1 MKATTAIK
9 EPLLAENDKEKWLEE
24 RRKGVTATDISA
36 ISGLNPYHTI
46 YDVFLEKLDL
56 IEPMQETAPMR
67 WGRKMEPVLADV
79 YAQMTGATLI
89 NPGLLVN
96 PEKSLMRGTPDRIVV
111 DPETGE
117 WLKVVEIKTA
127 GIRQASR
134 WGEPG
139 TDDIPD
145 EYLCQVQWQM
155 GITGLTEADVIVSIG
170 GQEPVIYTVERN
182 NLMINGLYDRAFKFW
197 NDHVVPKV
205 PPVVDSSES
214 AAEMLARLYNRADLD
229 LLPSSEE
236 VERLVKMAENQKAF
250 LKVAEDNVRY
260 AENQLKAIIGDHEGV
275 EGEWGRLTWRKTK
288 DRHDIDYKSIVA
300 ETAIPTELILKHT
313 RTKPGYRRFLY
324 QPAKKEA

>member
-1 MKATTAIK
+1 
-9 EPLLAENDKEKWLEE
+9 
-24 RRKGVTATDISA
+24 
-36 ISGLNPYHTI
+36 
-46 YDVFLEKLDL
+46 
-56 IEPMQETAPMR
+56 
-67 WGRKMEPVLADV
+67 
-79 YAQMTGATLI
+79 
-89 NPGLLVN
+89 
-96 PEKSLMRGTPDRIVV
+96 
-111 DPETGE
+111 
-117 WLKVVEIKTA
+117 
-127 GIRQASR
+127 
-134 WGEPG
+134 
-139 TDDIPD
+139 
-145 EYLCQVQWQM
+145 
-155 GITGLTEADVIVSIG
+155 
-170 GQEPVIYTVERN
+170 
-182 NLMINGLYDRAFKFW
+182 MINGLYDRAFKFW
-197 NDHVVPKV
+197 NDHVVPKE
-205 PPVVDSSES
+205 PPQVDESES